1 MGEPLIRAGNIT
13 SALVAT
19 GAHVAGYPRI
29 ALMLVVLDVL
39 DVVGRQVSSQYAEFV
54 RTQSGPA
61 RAVAGLGLAGNL
73 LGVDPDHRPDR
84 HGRTGEGAKA
94 AGVSLE
100 NRRGAIRRD

>member
-61 RAVAGLGLAGNL
+61 RAVAGLGLLGNL
-73 LGVDPDHRPDR
+73 AGFDPPGVRR
-84 HGRTGEGAKA
+84 WEYHGP
-94 AGVSLE
+94 GVPWVRAL
-100 NRRGAIRRD
+100 RGH